1 MSEDQNIWTKS
12 TRLIWGPHVGRNI
25 LMFKAKYNILQYNH
39 IAMSVGKKSKQCA
52 AESRQRHL
60 AKTPSKTAAEKM
72 IKIRDK

>member
-25 LMFKAKYNILQYNH
+25 MMFKAKYNILQYNH

-52 AESRQRHL
+52 AESRQRHP
-60 AKTPSKTAAEKM
+60 ADSSRKG
-72 IKIRDK
+72 DKDKR